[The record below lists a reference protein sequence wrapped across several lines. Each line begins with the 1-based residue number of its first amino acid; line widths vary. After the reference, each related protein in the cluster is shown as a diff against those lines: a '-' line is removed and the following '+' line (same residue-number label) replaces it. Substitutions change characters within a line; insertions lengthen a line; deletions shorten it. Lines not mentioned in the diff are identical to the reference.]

1 MGVSG
6 VLAQERREVRSSEG
20 PRLEERVHIA
30 GERERERVINKT
42 KVRRVL
48 CSYFAQREGAI
59 KGDEGAKEPDLRK
72 GHRTA

>member
-42 KVRRVL
+42 KVRRSEGTRL
-48 CSYFAQREGAI
+48 EERASYSMS
-59 KGDEGAKEPDLRK
+59 
-72 GHRTA
+72 